1 MFQRSKQA
9 QSGEEVYLESQPGV
23 GRLGPDPGLSLV
35 RGAGSQLLNL
45 LNCLGAGVQEAY
57 LSASSRA
64 WAQAGGL
71 LWADWAPDSSRLHTL
86 PCLVPGRSPRR
97 AQSLTPWSIC
107 PAYRAQCLRV
117 RPCHSW
123 WVVPKGEEV
132 WDLEPGA
139 HQARVCATVVNWS
152 FSRTA
157 LELSLHWG

>member
-86 PCLVPGRSPRR
+86 PCLVPGPSPRR

-107 PAYRAQCLRV
+107 PAYQGT
-117 RPCHSW
+117 
-123 WVVPKGEEV
+123 VPES
-132 WDLEPGA
+132 
-139 HQARVCATVVNWS
+139 QA
-152 FSRTA
+152 
-157 LELSLHWG
+157 LSLLVGSAKGRGGVGSGARGTPSTRLCHRGPIGHSVGLP